1 MAVGETWPGEV
12 RPPPG
17 KKSATNGYHSGIVDK
32 PDVTKWVQV
41 DLGRELPIK
50 EILLH
55 PCFDNFNQIGAGF
68 GFPLRYRVEVAS
80 DPEFHS
86 GVTTV
91 AAFADADVPNPG
103 TKPQSHSAGGV
114 GRYVRVTA
122 TKLAP
127 RSNDFIFALA
137 DSAFAFACN
146 TTNQRHVAAHCDI
159 TYLRP
164 ARMGDHLVA
173 DAHRRA
179 EVGRSAIYDVS
190 VATGEGVL
198 IAEFRG
204 HARSIGAKFFEDLP

>member
-1 MAVGETWPGEV
+1 VTREEMAEACAAAMWAEDHASKALGMHLE
-12 RPPPG
+12 R
-17 KKSATNGYHSGIVDK
+17 
-32 PDVTKWVQV
+32 VT
-41 DLGRELPIK
+41 P
-50 EILLH
+50 
-55 PCFDNFNQIGAGF
+55 
-68 GFPLRYRVEVAS
+68 
-80 DPEFHS
+80 
-86 GVTTV
+86 
-91 AAFADADVPNPG
+91 
-103 TKPQSHSAGGV
+103 HSARLTVLVTERMVNGHGTCHGG
-114 GRYVRVTA
+114 
-122 TKLAP
+122 
-127 RSNDFIFALA
+127 FIFALA